1 VAVQGSELFVTD
13 GNGCRLNQVPVPAK
27 AVNYQTPSTNL
38 VNFQVAADTGDS
50 RARQIVPA
58 TSFTHFYTLLN
69 PRRLSYMA
77 SYDGASNICQETIE
91 HPARP
96 PRHRHAS

>member
-1 VAVQGSELFVTD
+1 MAVEGSELFVTD

-50 RARQIVPA
+50 RARHIVPA
-58 TSFTHFYTLLN
+58 TSFTHIYTHLN
-69 PRRLSYMA
+69 PRCLSYMA
-77 SYDGASNICQETIE
+77 SYDVASNICQETIE
-91 HPARP
+91 HRP